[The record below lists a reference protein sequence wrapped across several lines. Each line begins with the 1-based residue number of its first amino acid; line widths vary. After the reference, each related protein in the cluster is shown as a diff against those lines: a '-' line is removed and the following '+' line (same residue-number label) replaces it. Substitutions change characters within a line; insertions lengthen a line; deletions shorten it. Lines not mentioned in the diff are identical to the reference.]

1 MKQLGKQSIRKMKMK
16 KTICLIFFLT
26 AFTSVFSQ
34 TINEAFD
41 FIKEREHDWACE
53 PNAANT
59 LEKRNTFKLTD
70 GELIIKTRM
79 PEFGYGSQSP
89 IKYYE
94 CTIDLSKV
102 KSITWS
108 GNSSKSCSGINIRT
122 HPGGLVI
129 KFYDRSG
136 ISTYQPKVSQKGI
149 CDSIRIAQN
158 SETSERAKRLIKA
171 LQFLAE
177 SYGAKIVDSNF

>member
-1 MKQLGKQSIRKMKMK
+1 MK
-16 KTICLIFFLT
+16 KTIGLIFLLT

-34 TINEAFD
+34 TLDEAFD
-41 FIKEREHDWACE
+41 FIKDREHDWACE

-70 GELIIKTRM
+70 GKLIIKTRM
-79 PEFGYGSQSP
+79 PEFANSSPSP

-122 HPGGLVI
+122 RPGGLVI

-136 ISTYQPKVSQKGI
+136 ISTYQPAVSQKGL

-171 LQFLAE
+171 IQFLAE